1 MIDIEKVSELADRM
15 LGLLYPDPIYCICCG
30 NVVDETRVYGL
41 CDHCIRHMVWD
52 TAPPGRI
59 LEDGTKIITA
69 AGNSVSCNIDS
80 RDESG
85 GMEAIR
91 CCQYGIYE
99 RTLIFSLKYNKK
111 RYIAR
116 HIAEMMR
123 DKLKNADRD
132 RSYDI
137 IVPVPLYKGKERKR
151 GFNQTFLIGRYL
163 GKELGIECIPDALI
177 RVKETRPMRGLS
189 PTERKE
195 NIRGCFALNE
205 EFREDLQGKR
215 VLLLDDFY
223 TTGATAMECRKELL
237 KAEPA
242 AIGLF
247 AFAAK

>member
-1 MIDIEKVSELADRM
+1 MVREIGYLIDRF
-15 LGLLYPDPIYCICCG
+15 LGLLYPDPLYCICCG
-30 NVVDETRVYGL
+30 NIIDDTRTYGL
-41 CDHCIRHMVWD
+41 CDHCVRHIIWD
-52 TAPPGRI
+52 TAPPKMI
-59 LEDGTKIITA
+59 
-69 AGNSVSCNIDS
+69 
-80 RDESG
+80 G
-85 GMEAIR
+85 GMETMR

-123 DKLKNADRD
+123 DKIISANRD

-151 GFNQTFLIGRYL
+151 GFNQTFLIGKYL
-163 GKELGIECIPDALI
+163 GKYLGIECAGEVLI

-189 PTERKE
+189 PQERAE
-195 NIRGCFALNE
+195 NIAGCFALDE
-205 EFREDLQGKR
+205 ELAEEIRGKR

-223 TTGATAMECRKELL
+223 TTGSTALECRKVLL
-237 KAEPA
+237 QARPA
-242 AIGLF
+242 SISFF

>member
-1 MIDIEKVSELADRM
+1 MIDLEKAGEMADRL
-15 LGLLYPDPIYCICCG
+15 LGLIYPDPIYCICCG
-30 NVVDETRVYGL
+30 NIIDETRTYGL
-41 CDHCIRHMVWD
+41 CDHCIRHIMWD
-52 TAPPGRI
+52 TTPPGRI
-59 LEDGTKIITA
+59 GDEE
-69 AGNSVSCNIDS
+69 AGHEGSG
-80 RDESG
+80 DEES
-85 GMEAIR
+85 MEAMR

-123 DKLKNADRD
+123 DKLKNARRD

-163 GKELGIECIPDALI
+163 GKEMGIECIPDALI
-177 RVKETRPMRGLS
+177 RVRETRAMRGLS
-189 PTERKE
+189 PQERKE

-205 EFREDLQGKR
+205 ECVEELRGKR

-223 TTGATAMECRKELL
+223 TTGATAMECRGELI
-237 KAEPA
+237 KAHPA
-242 AIGLF
+242 SISFF

>member
-1 MIDIEKVSELADRM
+1 MANRIYELADRL
-15 LGLLYPDPIYCICCG
+15 LGLIYPDPLYCICCG
-30 NVVDETRVYGL
+30 NIVDETRTYGL

-59 LEDGTKIITA
+59 GGEAD
-69 AGNSVSCNIDS
+69 
-80 RDESG
+80 
-85 GMEAIR
+85 GMEAMR

-123 DKLKNADRD
+123 DKLKNANRD

-151 GFNQTFLIGRYL
+151 GFNQTFLIGKYL
-163 GKELGIECIPDALI
+163 GKFLGIKCTDEVLI
-177 RVKETRPMRGLS
+177 RVRETRPMRGLS
-189 PTERKE
+189 PHERQE
-195 NIRGCFALNE
+195 NIHGCFALNE
-205 EFREDLQGKR
+205 DCADELRGKR

-223 TTGATAMECRKELL
+223 TTGATAMECRKELI
-237 KAEPA
+237 KAHPA
-242 AIGLF
+242 SISFF